1 MGVDCEFEVKF
12 YSINKRLLCV
22 YRFLKVMDSS
32 VVAIYP
38 YSRLSMLSK
47 LVQNSVVFLFGQ
59 EVWNIEVT

>member
-1 MGVDCEFEVKF
+1 MGVDCEFEVEF
-12 YSINKRLLCV
+12 NSINKRLLCV

-38 YSRLSMLSK
+38 YSRLSVFSK

-59 EVWNIEVT
+59 EVWNIEVA

>member
-1 MGVDCEFEVKF
+1 MGVDCEFEVEF
-12 YSINKRLLCV
+12 NSINKRLLCV
-22 YRFLKVMDSS
+22 YRFLKVMDSF

-38 YSRLSMLSK
+38 YSRLSMFSK

>member
-12 YSINKRLLCV
+12 NSINKRLLRV
-22 YRFLKVMDSS
+22 YRFLKVMDSF

-47 LVQNSVVFLFGQ
+47 LV
-59 EVWNIEVT
+59 